1 MGGED
6 LSAAAGRLFAS
17 LEASG
22 LRLVLAESCTGGLA
36 AEAFT
41 ELPGSSRLLWGSIVA
56 YTVEA
61 KIRLLGVD
69 PGIVETHGIVSR
81 QTALAMARGALAASG
96 QAGQALA
103 AAVTGFAGPGTEGG
117 EKGPGRVCCAW
128 VGPGD
133 QAWSEEFFFQGSRR
147 HVREEAAT
155 ALLEGAAD
163 RINKITPGARGPGTR
178 Y

>member
-1 MGGED
+1 MED
-6 LSAAAGRLFAS
+6 LSAAAGRLFVS

-41 ELPGSSRLLWGSIVA
+41 ELPGSSRLLWGGFVTYSA
-56 YTVEA
+56 EA
-61 KIRLLGVD
+61 KTRLLGVD
-69 PGIVETHGIVSR
+69 PGIVEAHGIVSPE
-81 QTALAMARGALAASG
+81 TALAMARGALAASG
-96 QAGQALA
+96 QAGHALA
-103 AAVTGFAGPGTEGG
+103 AAVTGFAGPGTEAG

-133 QAWSEEFFFQGSRR
+133 QASSQEFHFQGGRR
-147 HVREEAAT
+147 EVREQAAT
-155 ALLEGAAD
+155 ALLEGAWA
-163 RINKITPGARGPGTR
+163 RIQKITPRGTGPGTR